1 MALICVSRREE
12 FTKNGSKT
20 TGQVSF
26 YSSRQDTD
34 NALQEHLPRLLS
46 RSRRLYCHVPRVTSC
61 TPWCRS

>member
-34 NALQEHLPRLLS
+34 NGPPSSLVGTLKDLESTPRAF
-46 RSRRLYCHVPRVTSC
+46 TS
-61 TPWCRS
+61 PIEPQS